1 MTEPPAILP
10 AVGTAQVEVG
20 HATPVELAVE
30 DGPMG
35 GGRLI
40 VRNTGSKPI
49 YIGNVNVTSTTGF
62 ELKPEDPP
70 LTIVV
75 SARARLF
82 AVCAGTDTS
91 TAHIL
96 RS

>member
-1 MTEPPAILP
+1 MTLPPVILP
-10 AVGTAQVEVG
+10 EALSAQIAVG
-20 HATPVELAVE
+20 HAAPVELAVS

-40 VRNTGSKPI
+40 VRNTGSKSV
-49 YIGNVNVTSTTGF
+49 YIGNSEVTESTGF
-62 ELKPEDPP
+62 LLKPEDPP

-82 AVCAGTDTS
+82 AICGGTDSS
-91 TAHIL
+91 TVDIL